1 MLTALAV
8 FAAVGAA
15 VGLAAHNAGM
25 LRGSLAVVAVAA
37 VPLAAAPWL
46 AGAVRDVRDQ
56 ARQAR
61 TLGQVV
67 APALE
72 REAPAGLVALPRQ
85 WQGQLA
91 LSWDRPRNTFIPAR
105 VIGAEVDK
113 CDVAALIVPSDGRL
127 PRWIREVVVTHDWRA
142 GVRARPCSR

>member
-1 MLTALAV
+1 M
-8 FAAVGAA
+8 
-15 VGLAAHNAGM
+15 
-25 LRGSLAVVAVAA
+25 RGSLAVVAVAA

-61 TLGQVV
+61 ALEKVV

-72 REAPAGLVALPRQ
+72 REAPTGYVALPRQ

-91 LSWDRPRNTFIPAR
+91 LSWDRPRSTFVPAR
-105 VIGAEVDK
+105 AIGNGIEIDK
-113 CDVAALIVPSDGRL
+113 CERRRADRAVRRQAPALDPTGRGHARLARRRPRQALHAVRPALAAESAL
-127 PRWIREVVVTHDWRA
+127 
-142 GVRARPCSR
+142 